1 MENLVDSV
9 MNSKDPDIP
18 TIKKLRKLHWEQ
30 ITGQVKSV
38 PQPSG
43 LFSQSLSQFLWH
55 EVTRS
60 IITPPGT
67 GCQSITRVP
76 PSNLSG
82 FPDNLPV
89 PIYTSGWREAL
100 PQDTLQCPIQIWNPD
115 LFVQRVSYWA
125 TTAPIGT
132 KCNKCKIAKR
142 KVPPINIR
150 VKSSILFHCLQL
162 LTLT

>member
-1 MENLVDSV
+1 MYQMENLVDSV
-9 MNSKDPDIP
+9 VNSKDPDIP
-18 TIKKLRKLHWEQ
+18 TITKLRKLHWEQ

-43 LFSQSLSQFLWH
+43 LFSQSLSQFLQH
-55 EVTRS
+55 EATRS

-67 GCQSITRVP
+67 GCQSITRVS

-89 PIYTSGWREAL
+89 PIYTPGQREAL
-100 PQDTLQCPIQIWNPD
+100 PQDTSQCPSQIWNPD
-115 LFVQRVSYWA
+115 LCIQLFSYCA

-132 KCNKCKIAKR
+132 KGNKCKI
-142 KVPPINIR
+142 
-150 VKSSILFHCLQL
+150 S
-162 LTLT
+162 